1 MGEHGPRAAPH
12 SHSASTQTRH
22 SPGRWPLSGMGFPN
36 IPGVVYNGIHYT
48 GDLLDFGP
56 RFNEGILTVLPPNVD
71 TPYKVHVPKTDRA
84 GNDIA
89 GIRRPR
95 YRRAGR
101 DIYRLGVACIGA
113 RRSGAGRR
121 RATPPARD
129 PEAASKRI
137 QKASSARKPDA
148 AIR

>member
-1 MGEHGPRAAPH
+1 
-12 SHSASTQTRH
+12 
-22 SPGRWPLSGMGFPN
+22 MGFPN

-101 DIYRLGVACIGA
+101 DIYRLGCVH
-113 RRSGAGRR
+113 RSQAIRCRSSTG
-121 RATPPARD
+121 ATP
-129 PEAASKRI
+129 
-137 QKASSARKPDA
+137 SARVP
-148 AIR
+148 

>member
-1 MGEHGPRAAPH
+1 
-12 SHSASTQTRH
+12 
-22 SPGRWPLSGMGFPN
+22 MGFPN

-101 DIYRLGVACIGA
+101 DIYRLGCVH
-113 RRSGAGRR
+113 RSQAIRCRSSTG
-121 RATPPARD
+121 ATPPARD